1 MKYSVTSPSL
11 ILSRKEF
18 KQHESVYIQY
28 LVRFEAR
35 VKGYFATPVAFV
47 FIVIFLV
54 LIGFFT
60 FSNNLGQF
68 FERERLPWLRFT
80 WHPWIYLFL
89 VPSVGMRLWSEERRQ
104 GTMELLLTMPVAPW
118 HTILGKFL
126 ASWAFLALALLLTF
140 PIILTTSYLGEPDY
154 GPIACGY
161 IGSIFLAGGYLAVS
175 SMTSALTRN
184 QVISFILSVVICLF
198 LVLAGYPPVTDMLVN
213 WAPGWLVDTV
223 TSFSVMTHFFSFQR
237 GVLDAR
243 DIVFF
248 LSLIGF
254 CLFSTS
260 VILRS
265 LRTN

>member
-1 MKYSVTSPSL
+1 MSQSTSNIWCVL
-11 ILSRKEF
+11 KREW
-18 KQHESVYIQY
+18 
-28 LVRFEAR
+28 
-35 VKGYFATPVAFV
+35 KGYFATPVAFV

-60 FSNNLGQF
+60 FSSNLGQF
-68 FERERLPWLRFT
+68 FEREEASLASFFT

-223 TSFSVMTHFFSFQR
+223 TSFSVITHFFSFQR

>member
-1 MKYSVTSPSL
+1 MSQSTSN
-11 ILSRKEF
+11 ILCVLKREW
-18 KQHESVYIQY
+18 
-28 LVRFEAR
+28 
-35 VKGYFATPVAFV
+35 KGYFATPVAFV

-60 FSNNLGQF
+60 FSSNLGQF
-68 FERERLPWLRFT
+68 FEREEASLASFFT

>member
-1 MKYSVTSPSL
+1 MSQSTSNIWCVL
-11 ILSRKEF
+11 KREW
-18 KQHESVYIQY
+18 
-28 LVRFEAR
+28 
-35 VKGYFATPVAFV
+35 KGYFATPVAFV

-60 FSNNLGQF
+60 FSSNLGQF
-68 FERERLPWLRFT
+68 FEREEASLASFFT

-198 LVLAGYPPVTDMLVN
+198 LVLAGYPPVPDMLVN